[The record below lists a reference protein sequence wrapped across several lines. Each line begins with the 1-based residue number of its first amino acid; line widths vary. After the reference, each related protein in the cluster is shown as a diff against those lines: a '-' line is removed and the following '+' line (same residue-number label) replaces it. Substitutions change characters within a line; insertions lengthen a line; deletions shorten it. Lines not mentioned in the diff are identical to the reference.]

1 MRVPCIPYPTTDLT
15 GTEEQIVQRIA
26 TRRAEHGLLPLDL
39 VLLHA
44 PEIANGWDVLFS
56 AIRDRSSLPDC
67 IREIAIL
74 RTAVLNKAWY
84 EWSWHAPLL
93 RDTESFRRSPNKMH
107 TVADPSPTRPG
118 ELDQIEWAVL
128 RFADEMTKNINP
140 TDETFEN
147 LRSVCG
153 FSNQE
158 IVELTAT
165 VSAYNFAS
173 RECKHWYSV
182 TDTERL
188 GYPTT

>member
-15 GTEEQIVQRIA
+15 GIEEQIVQRIA

-44 PEIANGWDVLFS
+44 PEIANGG
-56 AIRDRSSLPDC
+56 C
-67 IREIAIL
+67 
-74 RTAVLNKAWY
+74 
-84 EWSWHAPLL
+84 
-93 RDTESFRRSPNKMH
+93 DT
-107 TVADPSPTRPG
+107 TRPRKARG
-118 ELDQIEWAVL
+118 ENFLAIQY
-128 RFADEMTKNINP
+128 EMTKNINP

-173 RECKHWYSV
+173 
-182 TDTERL
+182 
-188 GYPTT
+188 